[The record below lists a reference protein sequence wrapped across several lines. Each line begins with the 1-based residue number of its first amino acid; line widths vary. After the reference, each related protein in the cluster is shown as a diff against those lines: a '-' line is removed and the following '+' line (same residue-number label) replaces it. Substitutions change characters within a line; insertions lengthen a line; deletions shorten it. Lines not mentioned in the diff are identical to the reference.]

1 MDNRYYAA
9 GNVAGLQ
16 RAGFDAGLRAHM
28 QRIFNYMGIGLAVT
42 GLVAWVVANTA
53 LAGIIYGTPLR
64 WVAILSPLA
73 FMFFL
78 NFKAES
84 LSASTLRTL
93 FFVFCGVMGLSMGAL
108 FLVFTGASIAR
119 AFFITAATFGAMSVW
134 GYTTKRDLTSMGAF
148 LLMGVLGL
156 VIAGIVNLF
165 MQSAMLQWIT
175 SVLGVAIFTG
185 LTAFDVQRIKQT
197 FSEGWGTEAN
207 EKLAVWGAM
216 SLYMNFI
223 NAFQFLLQLTGIRR
237 E

>member
-1 MDNRYYAA
+1 MDQRFYTS
-9 GNVAGLQ
+9 GNVAGIE

-28 QRIFNYMGIGLAVT
+28 QSIFNYMGIGLAVT
-42 GLVAWVVANTA
+42 GLVAWVIANTA
-53 LAGIIYGTPLR
+53 LAGVIYGTPLR

-78 NFKAES
+78 NFKMHS

-93 FFVFCGVMGLSMGAL
+93 FFAFCATMGLSMGAL
-108 FLVFTGASIAR
+108 FLIFTGGSIAR
-119 AFFITAATFGAMSVW
+119 AFFITAATFGAMSIW
-134 GYTTKRDLTSMGAF
+134 GYTTKRDLTGLGSF

-156 VIAGIVNLF
+156 IIAGIVNIF
-165 MQSAMLQWIT
+165 MQSAMLQWVS

-197 FSEGWGTEAN
+197 YAESWGAEAN
-207 EKLAVWGAM
+207 EKMAVWSAM

-223 NAFQFLLQLTGIRR
+223 NAFQFLLQLTGVRR
-237 E
+237 D